1 MGAGYCKVI
10 IIDKDQLYLYIVFQF
25 FFFFGYLNI
34 VLKFSKISS
43 LKQYA
48 YKQYTHTKYMCVIVW
63 SRQCL
68 LLTLL

>member
-34 VLKFSKISS
+34 VLKFSKISNP
-43 LKQYA
+43 KQYA
-48 YKQYTHTKYMCVIVW
+48 YKQYTHTK
-63 SRQCL
+63 
-68 LLTLL
+68 